1 MADISRE
8 IENFRSARKGKDVR
22 GSMIS
27 LAEKVNKEGE
37 NVVANVAVQVTRI
50 NNAITLANEAV
61 TDANAATARANET
74 LNHADDILGSA
85 TEQATNSAVSAT
97 EAKSWAI
104 GGTGTR
110 EGENTNNS
118 EYYSMQAGTYADNAK
133 NDADRAAQYS
143 QIVAPGF
150 YFDPAE
156 STLYIKAG
164 GGVNFTVVDSVLYWK
179 IMV

>member
-97 EAKSWAI
+97 EAKAGQSVEP
-104 GGTGTR
+104 GR
-110 EGENTNNS
+110 ERERIPITAS
-118 EYYSMQAGTYADNAK
+118 IT
-133 NDADRAAQYS
+133 ADR
-143 QIVAPGF
+143 PG
-150 YFDPAE
+150 PMR
-156 STLYIKAG
+156 
-164 GGVNFTVVDSVLYWK
+164 
-179 IMV
+179 IMLKMTQTEPRSIHRL